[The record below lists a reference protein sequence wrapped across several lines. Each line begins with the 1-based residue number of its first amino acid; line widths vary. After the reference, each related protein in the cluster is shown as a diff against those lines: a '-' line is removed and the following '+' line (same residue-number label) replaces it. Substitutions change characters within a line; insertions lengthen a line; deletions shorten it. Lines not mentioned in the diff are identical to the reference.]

1 MAGFPRW
8 RSGRFLTTKTL
19 QKRLGICSPITLG
32 MLLWVQINAVE
43 RTCTTGKPR
52 VVPGLVV
59 GKNKTLG
66 QLCQRAGVETM
77 SQLDQR
83 RRPKIP
89 AEAPV
94 VTEGQAV
101 LNARSQCHGRRV
113 LGTQLTPILTL
124 SIVDTFHRQRK
135 RTSISLIANQQL
147 LHHIHDWHMSRRAT
161 CKAGPSTLP
170 DGSGQRSYGGKPQER
185 EPFTD
190 TSSAQ
195 FQQFPQAGPVG
206 RARINLERDS
216 HECSLEHERRRNR
229 YPCGTVPGRR

>member
-8 RSGRFLTTKTL
+8 CSGRFLTTKTL

-52 VVPGLVV
+52 IVPGLVV

-66 QLCQRAGVETM
+66 QLCQRAGVQTV

-101 LNARSQCHGRRV
+101 LNARSQCHGRWV

-147 LHHIHDWHMSRRAT
+147 LPHIHDWHMSRRAP
-161 CKAGPSTLP
+161 CKTGPSTLP